1 MLVASESCGGMM
13 GSKHII
19 VMQEIMIEKRTWD
32 DVSHTSSRVAELRRE
47 SLQVVLKER
56 DVQWVRSAEIGASNL
71 SRVYQVNSKTYY
83 WQYFNDNIAPF

>member
-1 MLVASESCGGMM
+1 M

-56 DVQWVRSAEIGASNL
+56 DVQ
-71 SRVYQVNSKTYY
+71 
-83 WQYFNDNIAPF
+83 